1 MVKMNF
7 ARGSRTIFGQKT
19 NETKVKDII
28 KSIMEPEVDTKV
40 GKAIELGNRII
51 YPIIQTMVIKN
62 ENQAFLTVE
71 IFPIALVIEET
82 GERYV
87 VSLTNDEINSE
98 ELIGR
103 ITPKK

>member
-1 MVKMNF
+1 
-7 ARGSRTIFGQKT
+7 
-19 NETKVKDII
+19 
-28 KSIMEPEVDTKV
+28 
-40 GKAIELGNRII
+40 
-51 YPIIQTMVIKN
+51 MVIKN